1 MNSQEKIDLEY
12 LMSEESCVSK
22 SSIHNFILK
31 IKIYSG
37 WLTSYNIYKNFQQIK
52 NPICTIKQ
60 LEIHKHKINKHKFRI
75 KT

>member
-37 WLTSYNIYKNFQQIK
+37 WLTSYNIYKNFQ
-52 NPICTIKQ
+52 
-60 LEIHKHKINKHKFRI
+60 
-75 KT
+75 

>member
-37 WLTSYNIYKNFQQIK
+37 WLTFIIFIRTFN
-52 NPICTIKQ
+52 
-60 LEIHKHKINKHKFRI
+60 R
-75 KT
+75 